1 MNKPPPSSPLFDIY
15 QWVWKTCLTLKP
27 FFLIQFLVVLLQY
40 AGLFLC
46 MGLILSPFA
55 LHGLDRIR
63 EGISHFQDYDWTP
76 LLNDWMSI
84 LSNPGWITL
93 VCILVLVYTLWWCVL
108 AAFSD
113 GGVNR
118 TFWAYYGEGKPFNW
132 GSFYQEGLRYTVPML
147 WLQFYLSL
155 WALGAFLAWFF
166 LSCVVIGLLSMAN
179 FNTMLVVVVSILFG
193 LPSLLFWIVFTLG
206 FILLSFLSKAYLTQ
220 GMNAT
225 EAIRRAYSKLK
236 ADHRRVGLG
245 LLVAFL
251 TYIGVSMVAKTVLGI
266 LCQIPFL
273 GILFSFLDAFLGIA
287 LTVVMVIYLS
297 GLSVAYLQEE
307 AKT

>member
-1 MNKPPPSSPLFDIY
+1 L
-15 QWVWKTCLTLKP
+15 
-27 FFLIQFLVVLLQY
+27 
-40 AGLFLC
+40 
-46 MGLILSPFA
+46 
-55 LHGLDRIR
+55 
-63 EGISHFQDYDWTP
+63 
-76 LLNDWMSI
+76 SI

-93 VCILVLVYTLWWCVL
+93 VCILVLVYTLWWCIL

-113 GGVNR
+113 GGVYR
-118 TFWAYYGEGKPFNW
+118 TFWVYYGEGKPFNW

-155 WALGAFLAWFF
+155 LPLGAFLVWVLVAGVAF
-166 LSCVVIGLLSMAN
+166 GLLALADFS
-179 FNTMLVVVVSILFG
+179 TLWLILASVLLG
-193 LPSLLFWIVFTLG
+193 LPFILFWIVFTLG
-206 FILLSFLSKAYLTQ
+206 FILLCFLSKAYLSQ
-220 GMNAT
+220 GMKAT

-236 ADHRRVGLG
+236 ADHWKVGLG

-266 LCQIPFL
+266 LGQIPFL
-273 GILFSFLDAFLGIA
+273 GILFSLLDAFLGIA